1 MSSNKSWPSRFG
13 TLGEKVF
20 GKDDPFNDAEYSR
33 NNRNIINDEMP
44 PTRSPITG
52 KFYTSKAALRAEY
65 KAYGATEIGTAYDNG
80 YSPERE
86 QERREADLA
95 RKVKDQIIDRYR
107 NGR

>member
-1 MSSNKSWPSRFG
+1 MSSDKSWPSRFG

-20 GKDDPFNDAEYSR
+20 GKDDPFNDADYSA

-52 KFYTSKAALRAEY
+52 KIYTSKAALRAEY
-65 KAYGATEIGTAYDNG
+65 KAYGATEVGTAYDNG
-80 YSPERE
+80 YSPEKE
-86 QERREADLA
+86 HERRENALA
-95 RKVKDQIIDRYR
+95 RNLKDQIIERYR

>member
-20 GKDDPFNDAEYSR
+20 GKDDPFNDADYSR
-33 NNRNIINDEMP
+33 NNRNVINDEMP

-52 KFYTSKAALRAEY
+52 KIYTSKAALRAEY
-65 KAYGATEIGTAYDNG
+65 KAYGATEVGTAYENG

-86 QERREADLA
+86 QERRERDLA
-95 RKVKDQIIDRYR
+95 RNLKDQIVDRYR

>member
-1 MSSNKSWPSRFG
+1 MSSDKSWPSRFG

-20 GKDDPFNDAEYSR
+20 GKDDPFNDADYSR
-33 NNRNIINDEMP
+33 NNRNVINDEMP

-52 KFYTSKAALRAEY
+52 KIYTSKAALRAEY
-65 KAYGATEIGTAYDNG
+65 KAYGATEVGTAYDNG

-86 QERREADLA
+86 QERKEIDLA
-95 RKVKDQIIDRYR
+95 RNLKDQIVDRYR

>member
-20 GKDDPFNDAEYSR
+20 GKDDPFNDADYSR
-33 NNRNIINDEMP
+33 NNRNVINDEMP

-52 KFYTSKAALRAEY
+52 KIYTSKAALRAEY

-80 YSPERE
+80 YVPEA
-86 QERREADLA
+86 ERGDRDAELA
-95 RKVKDQIIDRYR
+95 RKLKEQIVERYR

>member
-20 GKDDPFNDAEYSR
+20 GKDDPFNDADYSA

-52 KFYTSKAALRAEY
+52 KIYTSKAALRAEY
-65 KAYGATEIGTAYDNG
+65 KAYGATEVGTAYDNG
-80 YSPERE
+80 YSPEKHK
-86 QERREADLA
+86 ERTESEF
-95 RKVKDQIIDRYR
+95 VKRLKDKIIDRYR

>member
-1 MSSNKSWPSRFG
+1 MSSDKSWPSRFG

-20 GKDDPFNDAEYSR
+20 GKDDPFNDADYSR
-33 NNRNIINDEMP
+33 TNRNVINDEMP

-52 KFYTSKAALRAEY
+52 KIYTSKAALRAEY
-65 KAYGATEIGTAYDNG
+65 KAYGATEVGTAYENG

-86 QERREADLA
+86 QERRETDLA
-95 RKVKDQIIDRYR
+95 RNLKDQIVNRYR